1 MDYKNDMDEF
11 IRETMRSSR
20 RIRDKNFSPIQNTV
34 ASSATS
40 SSTFSETQIPLSE
53 TMRVRGSISGG
64 DSPIPTPPS
73 SGIYVLGSV
82 DGEIEWFETDIC
94 N

>member
-1 MDYKNDMDEF
+1 
-11 IRETMRSSR
+11 
-20 RIRDKNFSPIQNTV
+20 
-34 ASSATS
+34 
-40 SSTFSETQIPLSE
+40 
-53 TMRVRGSISGG
+53 MRVRGSISGG